1 MLFEKERHRFKENSK
16 YTFNL
21 KAFMQVQGPPD
32 QVEKEVCETEADFIS
47 LCLFLYFN
55 IPLNW
60 GRNMYECLGMEFLLD
75 EEV

>member
-1 MLFEKERHRFKENSK
+1 
-16 YTFNL
+16 
-21 KAFMQVQGPPD
+21 MQVQGPPD

-75 EEV
+75 EKV